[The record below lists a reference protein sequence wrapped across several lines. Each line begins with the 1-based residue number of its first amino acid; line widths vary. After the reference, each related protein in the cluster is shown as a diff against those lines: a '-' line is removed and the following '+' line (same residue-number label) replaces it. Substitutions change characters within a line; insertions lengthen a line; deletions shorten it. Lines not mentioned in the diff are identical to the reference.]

1 MILLEE
7 NFEDVQASVSEDKKK
22 TYLFGVFAEAE
33 TKNRNGRVYDLK
45 EMTREVQRINDLAKA
60 NRHVLGQLDHPVPQ
74 TLDISLKE
82 VSHRIVEMRMDGNKA
97 LGKAEILESHPNGQI
112 LKGLV
117 TSGVNVGV
125 STRASGQLD
134 ESTGRV
140 SKFSLKT
147 VDAVATPSC
156 QSAYPETIQE
166 QLQLYR
172 RGHIIN
178 DLSEA
183 VIHDPIAQKYFQIEL
198 KRFVETVL
206 SKYNK

>member
-7 NFEDVQASVSEDKKK
+7 NFDQIQTESDAKSKKM
-22 TYLFGVFAEAE
+22 YLKGVFMEAEA
-33 TKNRNGRVYDLK
+33 KNRNGRVYDLE
-45 EMTREVQRINDLAKA
+45 EMKREVQRINDLAQSG
-60 NRHVLGQLDHPVPQ
+60 RHVLGQLDHPTPQ

-82 VSHRIVEMRMDGNKA
+82 VSHKITEMYMDGNRA
-97 LGKAEILESHPNGQI
+97 IGKAEILESHPNGQI

-117 TSGVNVGV
+117 QSGINVGV
-125 STRASGQLD
+125 SSRASGQLN

-140 SKFSLKT
+140 QNFSLKT

-166 QLQLYR
+166 QLDWYK
-172 RGHIIN
+172 RGHVVR

-183 VIHDPIAQKYFQIEL
+183 VIEDPMAQKYFQIEL
-198 KRFVETVL
+198 RKFVESL
-206 SKYNK
+206 RK